1 MCFQLNDMLVQRL
14 IVVFTAFSALIKR
27 SPEHRPPR
35 SVLLY
40 PCFAHPNFNTCSFSP
55 SIYCIMHLWRFCF
68 FGLCQQTTFNPVF
81 TVIAKLTVKKCRLR
95 RSFINDSWTHAASKD
110 YSRPRFG
117 WNSSRGSS
125 WFYAYAAHNYYAC
138 FQWRAVSLKAQEFL
152 FMPITMAH
160 RYAHVLVAKRK

>member
-1 MCFQLNDMLVQRL
+1 MLVQRL

-55 SIYCIMHLWRFCF
+55 SIHCIMHLCRFCF

-81 TVIAKLTVKKCRLR
+81 TVIAKLTVKNAGCDGVSLMIHAHMR
-95 RSFINDSWTHAASKD
+95 RPKITHDRDSDEIRHEVVPGFMLMLSITITHAFNDA
-110 YSRPRFG
+110 RF
-117 WNSSRGSS
+117 R
-125 WFYAYAAHNYYAC
+125 
-138 FQWRAVSLKAQEFL
+138 
-152 FMPITMAH
+152 
-160 RYAHVLVAKRK
+160 